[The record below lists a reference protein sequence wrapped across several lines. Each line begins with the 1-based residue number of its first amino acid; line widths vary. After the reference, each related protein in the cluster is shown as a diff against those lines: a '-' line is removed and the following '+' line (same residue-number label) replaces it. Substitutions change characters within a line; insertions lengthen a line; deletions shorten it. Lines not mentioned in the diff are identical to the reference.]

1 MVTGKYGMGQI
12 IEALAAFLALI
23 ALPTVLLVVP
33 SPLHDVL
40 AVAVSTFNLRSSPQP
55 PYRVIAAIV
64 VYQVL
69 DVQFHAGT
77 RRLPSAS
84 LMYQPF
90 YGARPLKGWK
100 ALAVCIITLSPTD
113 HC

>member
-1 MVTGKYGMGQI
+1 
-12 IEALAAFLALI
+12 L
-23 ALPTVLLVVP
+23 
-33 SPLHDVL
+33 
-40 AVAVSTFNLRSSPQP
+40 

-84 LMYQPF
+84 FDASAFLWFKTPE
-90 YGARPLKGWK
+90 
-100 ALAVCIITLSPTD
+100 CILSQKLLR
-113 HC
+113 